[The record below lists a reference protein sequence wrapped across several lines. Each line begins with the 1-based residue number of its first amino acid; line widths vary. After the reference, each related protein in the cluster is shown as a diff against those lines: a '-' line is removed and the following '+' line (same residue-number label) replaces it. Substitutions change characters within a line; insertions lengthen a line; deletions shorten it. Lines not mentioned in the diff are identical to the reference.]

1 MVKTEVFEGIQW
13 LKVMFVIFILG
24 GMWMVNQK
32 HHLTNWGMVCKSKD
46 SGGLGI
52 PNLKYE

>member
-1 MVKTEVFEGIQW
+1 MVKSDVCHIYF
-13 LKVMFVIFILG
+13 G
-24 GMWMVNQK
+24 GVWMVNQK